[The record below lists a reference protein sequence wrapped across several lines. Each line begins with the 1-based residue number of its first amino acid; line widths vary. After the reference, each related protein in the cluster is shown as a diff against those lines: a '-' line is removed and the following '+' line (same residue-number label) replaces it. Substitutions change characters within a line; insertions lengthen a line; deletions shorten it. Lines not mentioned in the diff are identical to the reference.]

1 MLLLEILER
10 FYAAILPH
18 DVKVHVNVII
28 LPGIIL
34 AQLIYDAR

>member
-1 MLLLEILER
+1 MILIEILER
-10 FYAAILPH
+10 FYAAILPA
-18 DVKVHVNVII
+18 DAKIHVNAII